1 MIPNASKSAGIS
13 RMKNPAALYICQEAS
28 YDDEIEGV
36 PVMNSEKY
44 SNSSRMTESEAQLFV
59 QIQLESLR

>member
-1 MIPNASKSAGIS
+1 
-13 RMKNPAALYICQEAS
+13 MKNPAASYICQEAS

-44 SNSSRMTESEAQLFV
+44 SNSSRMTESEEQLFV
-59 QIQLESLR
+59 QIQLESSR